1 MKTERTK
8 IGRASSKIKMT
19 CEMNFTLSPTLKLSA
34 SFLSVVAVAAADVG
48 VDVVTPGAIK
58 PGLGIFDPAG
68 SVPIPELEL
77 VEAAEVGLGR

>member
-1 MKTERTK
+1 MKTKRAK
-8 IGRASSKIKMT
+8 IGRASSKMKMT
-19 CEMNFTLSPTLKLSA
+19 CEMNFTLSPTLKLS
-34 SFLSVVAVAAADVG
+34 SFLSVVAVVAADVG
-48 VDVVTPGAIK
+48 VDVVTPGATK

>member
-1 MKTERTK
+1 MKTERVK

-19 CEMNFTLSPTLKLSA
+19 CDMNFTLSPTLKLS
-34 SFLSVVAVAAADVG
+34 SFLSVVAVVAADVG